1 MAASHG
7 TRRPSP
13 VVWPVGRHHPSRLQ
27 VQVQVQQWW
36 RPRRRSGTPFPN
48 TGQADPQ
55 TLELPLYCCLV
66 APKHTRLTAL
76 LSTRLVPHVLL
87 LPSRV
92 CLPPIVLSIPSKARL
107 ASMPIL
113 VLVLVLVVITTLV
126 AALAVHMHERCL
138 SWLQSPPLIT
148 STINT
153 VWLLIIACY
162 STRRVHF

>member
-1 MAASHG
+1 
-7 TRRPSP
+7 
-13 VVWPVGRHHPSRLQ
+13 
-27 VQVQVQQWW
+27 
-36 RPRRRSGTPFPN
+36 
-48 TGQADPQ
+48 
-55 TLELPLYCCLV
+55 
-66 APKHTRLTAL
+66 
-76 LSTRLVPHVLL
+76 
-87 LPSRV
+87 
-92 CLPPIVLSIPSKARL
+92 
-107 ASMPIL
+107 MPIL